1 MCFIFRK
8 NDTPH
13 HQTDDITKGLNTV
26 ITQLQEAKNKL
37 ESGNNAIYFDIDKVS
52 FTMTI
57 L

>member
-1 MCFIFRK
+1 MYFIFRK

-13 HQTDDITKGLNTV
+13 HQTDDITKGLDTV

-37 ESGNNAIYFDIDKVS
+37 ESGNKAIYFDIDKVG
-52 FTMTI
+52 FTITI